1 MERINVSISKELYEE
16 ILRIVK
22 SDIYKFDSVE
32 DCIDKMLRDALKNY
46 ILKPINYNI
55 TDITNEDI
63 KGEEDEELKDRLKR
77 LGYI

>member
-32 DCIDKMLRDALKNY
+32 DCIDKVLRDALKNY
-46 ILKPINYNI
+46 ILKPINYNT

-63 KGEEDEELKDRLKR
+63 KREDEELKDRLKR

>member
-32 DCIDKMLRDALKNY
+32 DCIDKVLRDALKNY
-46 ILKPINYNI
+46 ILKPINYNT

-63 KGEEDEELKDRLKR
+63 KGEDEELKDRLKR

>member
-1 MERINVSISKELYEE
+1 MERIDVSISKELYEE

-22 SDIYKFDSVE
+22 SNIYKFDSVE
-32 DCIDKMLRDALKNY
+32 DCIDKMLRYALKNY
-46 ILKPINYNI
+46 ILKPINYNT

-63 KGEEDEELKDRLKR
+63 KEEDEELKDRLKR

>member
-32 DCIDKMLRDALKNY
+32 DCIDKVLRDALKNY
-46 ILKPINYNI
+46 ILKPINYNN
-55 TDITNEDI
+55 TDITNEV
-63 KGEEDEELKDRLKR
+63 KGEDEELKDRLKR

>member
-32 DCIDKMLRDALKNY
+32 DCIDKVLRDALKNY
-46 ILKPINYNI
+46 ILKPINYNT
-55 TDITNEDI
+55 TDITNEV
-63 KGEEDEELKDRLKR
+63 KGEDEELKDRLKR